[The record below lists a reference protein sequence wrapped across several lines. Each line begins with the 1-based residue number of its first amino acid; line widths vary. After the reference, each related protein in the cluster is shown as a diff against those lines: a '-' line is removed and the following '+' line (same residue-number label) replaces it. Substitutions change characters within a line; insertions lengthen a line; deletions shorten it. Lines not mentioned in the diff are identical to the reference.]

1 MFCCEGPFVYGN
13 QTPMGN
19 NERVINHYLSARAEL
34 DSPGSPF
41 ATIISDV
48 RGAPVRVFASA
59 PANLR
64 MLWESTLAHGDK
76 DYLVYEDE
84 RYTYAEIHAQ
94 VRKFAHYLTS
104 QGVGRHSRVALAMR
118 NYPEWVVGY
127 WATVSIGAAVVGMN
141 AWWTSPEMEYA
152 LNDSQ
157 PAVLVADDERL
168 ERLSQITGLKPI
180 HVIAVRSD
188 RDLPANAVRWADVMS
203 GTDPGSLP
211 VVEFDTDDD
220 ATIFYTSGT
229 TGFPKGAQ
237 LTHRGSIA
245 NIYNIVVMTTAVAM
259 SEQKAIA
266 AGDIPA
272 PTGAAPVALPPSFMA
287 PTPLFHVTACNCILH
302 PATASGAKV
311 VLMYKWD
318 AGRALELIERERVTN
333 FSGVP
338 TMSREMLL
346 HPDWSKRDTSSMI
359 GMGGGGAAL
368 QPDLVHKIA
377 GALKGGQPSTGYG
390 MTETHGII
398 TANSA
403 RWFIAKPESCGP
415 LVPTLEG
422 KLVDEDGH
430 DLPRDPN
437 TVGVL
442 CVRGSVVIKGYLN
455 RAEATADSIR
465 DGWLNTGDIA
475 RIDED
480 GFVYIVDRAKD
491 MVIRGGEN
499 VYCSEV
505 ETAIYNHDAIAE
517 ACVFGIPDDR
527 LGEVVAA
534 VIVLRPGRSM
544 SDVELGDFLTGKI
557 ASFKIPSKIWFR
569 DEPIPRNASGKFLKR
584 ELRKE
589 ITGE

>member
-1 MFCCEGPFVYGN
+1 
-13 QTPMGN
+13 
-19 NERVINHYLSARAEL
+19 
-34 DSPGSPF
+34 
-41 ATIISDV
+41 
-48 RGAPVRVFASA
+48 
-59 PANLR
+59 
-64 MLWESTLAHGDK
+64 
-76 DYLVYEDE
+76 
-84 RYTYAEIHAQ
+84 
-94 VRKFAHYLTS
+94 
-104 QGVGRHSRVALAMR
+104 
-118 NYPEWVVGY
+118 
-127 WATVSIGAAVVGMN
+127 
-141 AWWTSPEMEYA
+141 
-152 LNDSQ
+152 
-157 PAVLVADDERL
+157 
-168 ERLSQITGLKPI
+168 
-180 HVIAVRSD
+180 
-188 RDLPANAVRWADVMS
+188 
-203 GTDPGSLP
+203 
-211 VVEFDTDDD
+211 
-220 ATIFYTSGT
+220 
-229 TGFPKGAQ
+229 
-237 LTHRGSIA
+237 
-245 NIYNIVVMTTAVAM
+245 
-259 SEQKAIA
+259 
-266 AGDIPA
+266 
-272 PTGAAPVALPPSFMA
+272 
-287 PTPLFHVTACNCILH
+287 
-302 PATASGAKV
+302 
-311 VLMYKWD
+311 
-318 AGRALELIERERVTN
+318 
-333 FSGVP
+333 
-338 TMSREMLL
+338 MSREMLL

-422 KLVDEDGH
+422 KLVDEDGN

-499 VYCSEV
+499 VYCTEV
-505 ETAIYNHDAIAE
+505 ETAIYNSDAIAE

-544 SDVELGDFLTGKI
+544 SDVELRDFLAGKI